1 MADLDCVCFSMKLGN
16 KSVDIESFCDSALL
30 SFSKRGAQRSELR
43 FSCLALRRRVGK
55 SKPILAHRVLRP
67 SEYQTIPNEEMS
79 RRSARQSKSP
89 PMSLTLV
96 KAWTA
101 AKERLKDAGIEQPA
115 IDARLMLEVAADVTR
130 TEIVTDPYRMLT
142 VQQWE
147 TLDDYLTR
155 RARRE
160 PVSHIIGRKGFWK
173 ILLQVNKNVLTP
185 RPETEVIVDEVLKAF
200 PENMA
205 FNMLDLGVGSGTIL
219 LAVLAE
225 RPAAKGLGV
234 DVSEEALAVA
244 RENAANLDLNTRCAL
259 LRGDWTAGLG
269 DAGFDLVVSNPPY
282 IASHII
288 ETLEPEVRD
297 HEPRLALDGGP
308 DGLNA
313 YRQLA
318 PEILR
323 VLKPAGMFA
332 VEIGYDQSADVE
344 ALFRDAGAAN
354 VRTIKDLSTHD
365 RVVIG
370 VKNPLET
377 LP

>member
-1 MADLDCVCFSMKLGN
+1 M
-16 KSVDIESFCDSALL
+16 
-30 SFSKRGAQRSELR
+30 
-43 FSCLALRRRVGK
+43 
-55 SKPILAHRVLRP
+55 
-67 SEYQTIPNEEMS
+67 T
-79 RRSARQSKSP
+79 
-89 PMSLTLV
+89 LTLV

-101 AKERLKDAGIEQPA
+101 AKDRLKDAGIDQPS
-115 IDARLMLEVAADVTR
+115 IDARLMLEVAAGVTR
-130 TEIVTDPYRMLT
+130 TEIVTDPYRELT
-142 VQQWE
+142 AEQAAM
-147 TLDDYLTR
+147 LDDFLSR

-205 FNMLDLGVGSGTIL
+205 FSMLDLGVGSGTIL

-234 DVSEEALAVA
+234 DASSEALAVA
-244 RENAANLDLNTRCAL
+244 RDNAANLDLNNRAAL
-259 LRGDWTAGLG
+259 LHGDWTAGLS
-269 DAGFDLVVSNPPY
+269 DESFDVVVSNPPY
-282 IASHII
+282 IPSAVI

-297 HEPRLALDGGP
+297 HEPRLALDGGA
-308 DGLNA
+308 DGLDA
-313 YRQLA
+313 YRLLA

-323 VLKPAGMFA
+323 VLKPGGMFA
-332 VEIGYDQSADVE
+332 VEIGYDQSKAVE
-344 ALFRDAGAAN
+344 ALFTAAGAKQ

-365 RVVIG
+365 RVVTG

-377 LP
+377 GA